1 MRRTALTADAPPMT
15 HPGIDGH
22 HTCRK
27 CPACGTEDCRVLS
40 QLGMYCETAQAA
52 QEALSGEASPRPKP
66 ARPAMV
72 RRR

>member
-52 QEALSGEASPRPKP
+52 QG
-66 ARPAMV
+66 ARAPEVAPGRRAERRAAG